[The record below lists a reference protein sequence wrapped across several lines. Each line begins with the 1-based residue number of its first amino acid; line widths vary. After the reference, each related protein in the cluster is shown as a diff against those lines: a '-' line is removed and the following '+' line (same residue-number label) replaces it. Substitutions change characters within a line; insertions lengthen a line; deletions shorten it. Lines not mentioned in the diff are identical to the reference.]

1 MKCSVVW
8 AVFLVAATGCSAQA
22 WDSILNSAQAIDW
35 SDAGVGRIP
44 QRSTQCASLTS
55 SATVAQIDA
64 ALAACPPDQA
74 VFLAAGTYAID
85 GNIHVPSNVT
95 LRGAGA
101 SRTILNATG
110 MSGGPVIGLGSGS
123 VPFRPVKIVGGMM
136 PGSKQML
143 VAPNSGIEPGMFLVV
158 TETNDRDYVS
168 SSGSDGD
175 CNWCDGGWTKTGNLA
190 RGQIVMVTTVLNG
203 TTVAF
208 SPGLYASYTHS
219 PLAVPFK
226 MAASHAGVE
235 DLQVRANH
243 TGYDSD
249 FSMAECAFCWISGVE
264 ANYTDAEFVTLT
276 WGYHDE
282 VRDSY
287 FSNSYLHTPG
297 EHDTTIRIGLK
308 TSASLIENNII
319 ERGHESVMLQWGA
332 AGNVIAY
339 NYMMG
344 GFDSGAPNVV
354 SGGIDFHG
362 AHPQF
367 NLLEGNVVASI
378 YADPIWGTSSHTTAF
393 RNWVA
398 GTNRVCSPMRGRGAV
413 ACSGADG
420 HYGFQAARAVQ
431 ISYLSAKNNFVGNV
445 IGSRQMQ
452 SLARNHK
459 PLAQVASVEYPAERS
474 YDEAAYAWSFG
485 YGCASDDGTGTG
497 CNGGKFPCHVEGTKA
512 ASLLHGN
519 YNNIDKS
526 VAWAAG
532 ISRVLPRSFYLPNRP
547 AWWGTMPFPATGPD
561 VNGGSGP
568 GGHSYG
574 NPAWACYVTVMGGS
588 DGGAGGPLAFDEDR
602 CYGTDRK

>member
-1 MKCSVVW
+1 MRTSIFC
-8 AVFLVAATGCSAQA
+8 AVFLFATACNSTQLSN
-22 WDSILNSAQAIDW
+22 SILTPVQGIDW
-35 SDAGVGRIP
+35 SDAGAGRIP
-44 QRSTQCASLTS
+44 QRPALCASLTP
-55 SATVAQIDA
+55 SATVAQINA
-64 ALAACPPDQA
+64 ALAACPPEQA

-85 GNIHVPSNVT
+85 GNLHIPSNVT

-101 SRTILNATG
+101 GRTILNATG

-123 VPFRPVKIVGGMM
+123 VLFRPVKIVGGMTA
-136 PGSKQML
+136 GSKQML
-143 VAPNSGIEPGMFLVV
+143 VTPDSEVEPGMFLVV
-158 TETNDRDYVS
+158 AETNDPDYVS

-175 CNWCDGGWTKTGNLA
+175 CNWCDGGWTKTGSLA
-190 RGQIVMVTTVLNG
+190 RGQIVMVTGVVNG
-203 TTVAF
+203 TTLAF

-243 TGYDSD
+243 TGYDAD
-249 FSMAECAFCWISGVE
+249 FSMAACAYCWISGVE

-297 EHDTTIRIGLK
+297 EHDTNIRIGLK

-378 YADPIWGTSSHTTAF
+378 YADSIWGTSSHTTAF

-398 GTNRVCSPMRGRGAV
+398 GTNRVCSPMRGRGSV
-413 ACSGADG
+413 TCSGVDG
-420 HYGFQAARAVQ
+420 HYGFQAARAMQ
-431 ISYLSAKNNFVGNV
+431 ISYLSTKNNFVGNV

-452 SLARNHK
+452 SLARNQK
-459 PLAQVASVEYPAERS
+459 PLAQVAYVEYPAGRS
-474 YDEAAYAWSFG
+474 YDDTAYAWSFG
-485 YGCASDDGTGTG
+485 YGGAGDDGAGTG
-497 CNGGKFPCHVEGTKA
+497 CNGGRIPCHVEGTRA
-512 ASLLHGN
+512 ANFLHGN

-532 ISRVLPRSFYLPNRP
+532 TPRSLPRSFYLSNKP
-547 AWWGTMPFPATGPD
+547 AWWGSMPFPATGPD
-561 VNGGSGP
+561 VNGAAGP
-568 GGHSYG
+568 
-574 NPAWACYVTVMGGS
+574 ADIVTGIPHWHAM
-588 DGGAGGPLAFDEDR
+588 
-602 CYGTDRK
+602 